1 MSRFVTDILILVG
14 IILGVRVVADGS
26 FDVMA
31 ILHTLGS
38 LPTPHL
44 PFDVHWPSFALGMV
58 AGAILYAVLGI
69 RWESVPLR
77 TAEWFSSNGSRLSY
91 VGLSLGFA
99 IVLLYF

>member
-14 IILGVRVVADGS
+14 IIVGVRIVAEGS

-31 ILHTLGS
+31 ILQTLS
-38 LPTPHL
+38 SMPTPKL

-58 AGAILYAVLGI
+58 AGALLYAVLGV
-69 RWESVPLR
+69 RWESVPDR
-77 TAEWFSSNGSRLSY
+77 TAEWFSSNSTRLSY